1 MKDKVDIKADYE
13 VILHLV
19 VSHVEDLLAG
29 DGVEEVIGLEADV
42 RRQTCSGHLHGD
54 ISLRWVAL
62 CFC

>member
-19 VSHVEDLLAG
+19 VSHIEDLLAG

-42 RRQTCSGHLHGD
+42 CGQTGSGHLHGD
-54 ISLRWVAL
+54 TSLRWVAL

>member
-42 RRQTCSGHLHGD
+42 RRQTCSGHLHRD
-54 ISLRWVAL
+54 TSLPLVAL

>member
-54 ISLRWVAL
+54 IS
-62 CFC
+62 

>member
-42 RRQTCSGHLHGD
+42 RRQTGSGHLHRD
-54 ISLRWVAL
+54 TSLPLVAL

>member
-42 RRQTCSGHLHGD
+42 RRQTGSGHLHGD
-54 ISLRWVAL
+54 TSLHWVAL
-62 CFC
+62 YFC